1 MKVFLMIPRQ
11 MFFCALLG
19 FAASVNAAVEPE
31 TEPGAAMQKVVDS
44 LHYREGDFSIDSAHA
59 TVHVRKGFHYLDAA
73 DGQKVLEDLWG
84 NPPDDSVLGLLV
96 PDDIELLGEHSW
108 VVVLTYADDGH
119 VGDEDATS
127 IDYDKMLK
135 EMQADTL
142 AANTEREKSGYQKV
156 QLIGWAAPPR
166 YDASSRKLHWAKELA
181 FGDSAEHTLNYD
193 IRVLGR
199 AGYLSMNAVA
209 SVSDLELVQSGMD
222 QVMAMTEF
230 NEGERYADFN
240 SSTDKVAG
248 YGLAA
253 LVGGA
258 IAAKTGLFAK
268 LLVMLLAAKKL
279 IILGLIALAA
289 GLKRFLGRKAD

>member
-1 MKVFLMIPRQ
+1 MNLPKLLL
-11 MFFCALLG
+11 CALLG
-19 FAASVNAAVEPE
+19 FAASVNAV
-31 TEPGAAMQKVVDS
+31 TAAESEAQTDQASANQKLLAD
-44 LHYREGDFSIDSAHA
+44 LHYRDGDFALGSAHA
-59 TVHVRKGFHYLDAA
+59 TVHVRRGFHYLDAA
-73 DGQKVLEDLWG
+73 DGRKVLEGLWG

-96 PDDIELLGEHSW
+96 PDDIDLLGEHSW

-119 VGDEDATS
+119 VADEDATS

-142 AANTEREKSGYQKV
+142 AANGEREKAGYQKV

-209 SVSDLELVQSGMD
+209 NVSDLELVQAGMG

-230 NEGERYADFN
+230 DEGQRYADFN

-279 IILGLIALAA
+279 VILGLIALAA
-289 GLKRFLGRKAD
+289 GLKRFFGRKAD